1 MPEAMSMYICVHIH
15 IYKSLWVYMYKIYP
29 IAFYT
34 YTYDTITNE
43 CVLSEQKKTEILFTM
58 RSTYI

>member
-1 MPEAMSMYICVHIH
+1 
-15 IYKSLWVYMYKIYP
+15 MYKIYP

-43 CVLSEQKKTEILFTM
+43 CVLSEQKKTEILFIM
-58 RSTYI
+58 RSMYI